1 MTIVQFEGSKW
12 GQNKTTVNFS
22 LVFYL
27 NVHYFLKLTLI
38 SIMLNIIFYEIKCAV
53 K

>member
-12 GQNKTTVNFS
+12 GQNKTVLSTVNFS

-27 NVHYFLKLTLI
+27 NVPVV
-38 SIMLNIIFYEIKCAV
+38 IIF
-53 K
+53 